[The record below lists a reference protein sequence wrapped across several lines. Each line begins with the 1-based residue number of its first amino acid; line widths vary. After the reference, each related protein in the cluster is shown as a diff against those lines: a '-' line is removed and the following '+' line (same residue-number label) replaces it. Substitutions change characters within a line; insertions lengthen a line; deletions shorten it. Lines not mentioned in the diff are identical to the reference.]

1 MWIVQICQRT
11 NANKFELWFTIMAS
25 YDFYFGLLSV
35 SSQVIKLKYRHSR
48 ENKNQENILC
58 LKERCELRKGVRRW
72 NGILAGSNENIEVY
86 YRMVFMT

>member
-1 MWIVQICQRT
+1 
-11 NANKFELWFTIMAS
+11 MAS

-35 SSQVIKLKYRHSR
+35 SSQVIKLKYGHSR

-58 LKERCELRKGVRRW
+58 LKDELWKGVRRW